1 MKKTLALTMV
11 SAAVAIAA
19 CGGGSDGTGVSGGSG
34 GTPDAA
40 PASNMAPLEAACL
53 ATPVPGQTMTAT
65 VNVGPI
71 TEVVTLTAKG
81 IGPTTFD
88 GESRDTLE
96 VKING
101 SLMNTRSKDFRI
113 YTSYSPFFPGGVIEY
128 GHPGMAG
135 IPDTKYRRFTYRDS
149 TTGEAAML
157 NLVGMTPNETRTFTM
172 DEYHKSAPSTAPQ
185 PAFSST
191 PSRTVRLTIQY
202 IGREDVSAMG
212 KAYPDACKIKVRY
225 ERDGNTAYYSFPT
238 LESTIWL
245 ARGFGPVKMT
255 GAPLLGVET
264 IAAETSGIIGL
275 N

>member
-40 PASNMAPLEAACL
+40 PASKMAPLEAACL

-81 IGPTTFD
+81 IGSTMFD
-88 GESRDTLE
+88 GESSNTLE

-101 SLMNTRSKDFRI
+101 SLMDARSKDFRI
-113 YTSYSPFFPGGVIEY
+113 HGFSIFPDGVTEY
-128 GHPGMAG
+128 GHSGLGTALY
-135 IPDTKYRRFTYRDS
+135 TKYRRFRYKDMVSGSATAS
-149 TTGEAAML
+149 TLA
-157 NLVGMTPNETRTFTM
+157 GMMPNEMRSVTM
-172 DEYHKSAPSTAPQ
+172 TEYHVSALSTAPQ

-225 ERDGNTAYYSFPT
+225 ERDDDTPYYSLPT